1 MRKYGWMVAVFLAMS
16 CMAMGQGIGAGR
28 QPIDV
33 WASVYGSNTSYTL
46 SNVFEQ
52 VAGREMA
59 IGIDRGAW
67 LVDEN
72 LTVPSNV
79 TLFVKRGSYFLLTNS
94 ATMTILGEV
103 AAGDHLVFMKAPEG
117 GECMVDGTNG
127 TFTFA
132 TSNWFG
138 GGIDWAGRA
147 RLLDLEA
154 LAGLYLWTSNS
165 LALLDQNFSN
175 LNDDFQIV
183 NQNFSSVSG
192 DFHSVAGTVN
202 DHAGLIRSNAVAHNL
217 NWWYVLPNLF
227 DQLFDGVDGWDRAAF
242 TNSLWAANTNAGTL
256 SPSGLGNYFSLTN
269 WYFNRFSEIVM
280 PWTHGVVDP
289 VSNAVASLMF
299 DGAYVSHWG
308 YASNGTRTVY
318 TNVYPASAGYA
329 DYAFVFMTNTVG
341 SYAALSG
348 PFSWKKAGQNIEGI
362 TISAKGRYSIFV
374 RLILSDITPAYSST
388 NSASEGTFYYTIRHF
403 NTSDSVMSRWTSI
416 GRLIRPSDQAWIPT
430 LDVSGWGP
438 PGAYES
444 SIFYTDTFLITDSD
458 LSAAG
463 GAVTIKVMA
472 GYYPDSATVDS
483 RHMVRSAGM
492 TILRTA
498 SW

>member
-1 MRKYGWMVAVFLAMS
+1 MRTRGWMVAAFLAMHGI
-16 CMAMGQGIGAGR
+16 AMGQGIGAGR

-33 WASVYGSNTSYTL
+33 WASVYGPNTAYTL

-52 VAGREMA
+52 VAGRELA

-72 LTVPSNV
+72 LIVPSNV

-94 ATMTILGEV
+94 ATMAIRGEI

-242 TNSLWAANTNAGTL
+242 TNSLWAANTNAGTI

-269 WYFNRFSEIVM
+269 WYFNRFSDVVM

-329 DYAFVFMTNTVG
+329 DYAFIFRTNTPG
-341 SYAALSG
+341 SYAAYSG
-348 PFSWKKAGQNIEGI
+348 PFGWKKSGGAIEGVS
-362 TISAKGRYSIFV
+362 ISAHGRYSVFV
-374 RLILSDITPAYSST
+374 QLRVADVTPAYSAT
-388 NSASEGTFYYTIRHF
+388 NSAAEGSFLFTLRFF
-403 NTSDSVMSRWTSI
+403 DTSDAPMERWAGI
-416 GRLIRPSDQAWIPT
+416 GRMVRPSDQAWVPDM
-430 LDVSGWGP
+430 DVAGFGP
-438 PGAYES
+438 PAAYETQL
-444 SIFYTDTFLITDSD
+444 FYADTFLVADD
-458 LSAAG
+458 ELAAAG
-463 GAVTIKVMA
+463 GAITVKAMA
-472 GYYPDSATVDS
+472 GYIPDGATVDS
-483 RHMVRSAGM
+483 RHMVRAAKM